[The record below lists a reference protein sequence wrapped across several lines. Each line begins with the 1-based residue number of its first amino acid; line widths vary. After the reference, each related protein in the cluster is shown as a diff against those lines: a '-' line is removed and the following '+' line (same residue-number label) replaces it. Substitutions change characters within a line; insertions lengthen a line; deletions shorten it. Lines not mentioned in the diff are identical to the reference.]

1 VAQLII
7 VLQLSGFWVPGSG
20 FWVRGWRALCNADHV
35 ASARKP
41 EDFDAW
47 QLSWQLKERVFA
59 FTETGP
65 ASRDFKFRNAIREAA
80 CSGPDNIA
88 EGFYRFAPRE
98 FNHFLNFTRG
108 SLGEVRNQL
117 LHARNEKF
125 LDEVAFAEA
134 FRLVNRAIGATTRL
148 QEYLQ
153 TCPGFFERKPPK
165 RRRKPK
171 PPDTKEPDPEAI
183 Q

>member
-1 VAQLII
+1 MA
-7 VLQLSGFWVPGSG
+7 G
-20 FWVRGWRALCNADHV
+20 
-35 ASARKP
+35 ARKP

-65 ASRDFKFRNAIREAA
+65 ASRAFKFRDGIREAA
-80 CSGPDNIA
+80 CSAPDNIA

-98 FNHFLNFTRG
+98 FNRFLAITRG

-117 LHARNEKF
+117 LHARKERY
-125 LDEVAFAEA
+125 LDDDTFAEA
-134 FRLVNRAIGATTRL
+134 FRLANRAIGATTRL

-153 TCPGFFERKPPK
+153 TCPGFFDPKPPK
-165 RRRKPK
+165 RQRKPK
-171 PPDTKEPDPEAI
+171 KVNPSKPQAPDSEAPDTEAPDPKAPE
-183 Q
+183 